1 MKKYLKYLLL
11 LSLLMTTSFM
21 QIACSSKTTAST
33 PQESKEE
40 KPLIFGLIQEP
51 TTLDSLTSAERI
63 TWLPVSAIYD
73 TIVFTDDEQN
83 LQPGLAEEWDISDDG
98 LTYTFKIREGVK
110 FHNGESLTADD
121 VAFTIEQL
129 RVLQK
134 SEFGMINSVDV
145 IDDTHVQI
153 TLENS
158 FSPMLYLFT
167 LPQTG
172 VVNKAA
178 YEADPESYSRN
189 PNGTGPFKFSSWLS
203 GEDIVLDRFEDYWRG
218 PAPMPSVTFRVIAD
232 ESTEIIALEAN
243 EINAYI
249 QVSQS
254 YRQVVEGNDQLAWN
268 ETPGSQVYTLAF
280 NNGTYSNG
288 ESSIFADNKAL
299 RQAICY
305 AINKDD
311 LVIGAIDGT
320 ADPLNTPYPEFVINY
335 PEDFDGNVYNPELAK
350 EKLAEA
356 GYPDGLTIK
365 IRTTTQAGYSKPAEV
380 IMGQL
385 SEIGITL
392 ELETMERGTYLEEVY
407 NNFDYDMTIWAVS
420 CDYPDVNH
428 GAYRRFYSGMISP
441 ANNYMQIND
450 SALDDAI
457 MINRTSADPAEKA
470 AAVLRIAEIIRD
482 ESYCLPLYSA
492 QQTLAANAN
501 LKGVNIN
508 SGMGIDFY
516 RWSW

>member
-1 MKKYLKYLLL
+1 MLA
-11 LSLLMTTSFM
+11 SFM
-21 QIACSSKTTAST
+21 LSACSGEKTTST
-33 PQESKEE
+33 PQESKGEDS
-40 KPLIFGLIQEP
+40 LIFGLIQEP

-73 TIVFTDDEQN
+73 TIVFKDDDQK
-83 LQPGLAEEWDISDDG
+83 LLPGLAEEWDISDDG

-110 FHNGESLTADD
+110 FHNGETLTADD
-121 VAFTIEQL
+121 VAFTIEKL

-134 SEFGMINSVDV
+134 SEFGVISSVDI
-145 IDDTHVQI
+145 IDDTHVKI
-153 TLENS
+153 TLES
-158 FSPMLYLFT
+158 AFSPMLYLFT

-178 YEADPESYSRN
+178 YEADPESYGRK

-203 GEDIVLDRFEDYWRG
+203 GEDIVLDHFEDYWRG
-218 PAPMPSVTFRVIAD
+218 AAPMTSITFRIIAD

-254 YRQVVEGNDQLAWN
+254 YRQVVEGNEQLAWYD
-268 ETPGSQVYTLAF
+268 TPSGQVNTLAF
-280 NNGTYSNG
+280 NNGNYSNG
-288 ESSIFADNKAL
+288 EPSIFADNKAL

-311 LVIGAIDGT
+311 LVIGAVDGT
-320 ADPLNTPYPEFVINY
+320 SDPLYTPYPEFVINY
-335 PEDFDGNVYNPELAK
+335 PEEFDGNVYNPELAK

-365 IRTTTQAGYSKPAEV
+365 MRTTTQANYSKPAEV

-385 SEIGITL
+385 SEIGITM

-428 GAYRRFYSGMISP
+428 GAYRRFYSGMIAP

-450 SALDDAI
+450 PALDEAI
-457 MINRTSADPAEKA
+457 LTNRTSIDPAEKA

-482 ESYCLPLYSA
+482 ESYCLPLYCS
-492 QQTLAANAN
+492 QQTLATNAN
-501 LKGVNIN
+501 LKGVNLN

>member
-1 MKKYLKYLLL
+1 
-11 LSLLMTTSFM
+11 
-21 QIACSSKTTAST
+21 
-33 PQESKEE
+33 
-40 KPLIFGLIQEP
+40 
-51 TTLDSLTSAERI
+51 
-63 TWLPVSAIYD
+63 
-73 TIVFTDDEQN
+73 
-83 LQPGLAEEWDISDDG
+83 
-98 LTYTFKIREGVK
+98 
-110 FHNGESLTADD
+110 
-121 VAFTIEQL
+121 
-129 RVLQK
+129 
-134 SEFGMINSVDV
+134 
-145 IDDTHVQI
+145 
-153 TLENS
+153 
-158 FSPMLYLFT
+158 
-167 LPQTG
+167 
-172 VVNKAA
+172 
-178 YEADPESYSRN
+178 
-189 PNGTGPFKFSSWLS
+189 
-203 GEDIVLDRFEDYWRG
+203 
-218 PAPMPSVTFRVIAD
+218 
-232 ESTEIIALEAN
+232 
-243 EINAYI
+243 
-249 QVSQS
+249 
-254 YRQVVEGNDQLAWN
+254 
-268 ETPGSQVYTLAF
+268 
-280 NNGTYSNG
+280 NGTYSNG

-320 ADPLNTPYPEFVINY
+320 ADPLDTPYPEFVINY

-420 CDYPDVNH
+420 CDYPDANH

-441 ANNYMQIND
+441 ANNYMKIND
-450 SALDDAI
+450 YALDDAI

-470 AAVLRIAEIIRD
+470 AAVLRMAEIIRD